1 MKNENKDLWQQKI
14 HIHKSEPVYC
24 THFGCGRILTLK
36 ESMISNKCY
45 KHVNENGD
53 DLINKWLEKKDSKAA

>member
-1 MKNENKDLWQQKI
+1 
-14 HIHKSEPVYC
+14 
-24 THFGCGRILTLK
+24 
-36 ESMISNKCY
+36 MISNKCY